1 MLFVYFEWYCHFH
14 LNRPGK
20 DFNLDTEFTQRQ
32 HHFAVEVSDRHR
44 FQGKCSIR
52 SLRRCYAQEVLD
64 EIEVDCKREIAIG
77 NGGRCQATRRN
88 VQRRTPAMVDIRG
101 EHQPDFPRDLGPHVN
116 RRAGILPICQRRQ
129 HGQIDP

>member
-1 MLFVYFEWYCHFH
+1 MF
-14 LNRPGK
+14 
-20 DFNLDTEFTQRQ
+20 D
-32 HHFAVEVSDRHR
+32 
-44 FQGKCSIR
+44 R
-52 SLRRCYAQEVLD
+52 SLRRGDAQEVLNK
-64 EIEVDCKREIAIG
+64 IEVDCKRKIAIR
-77 NGGRCQATRRN
+77 NGGRRQATRRN